1 MAFSQDADSK
11 KGIAEVNPA
20 NADGLSYIAVG
31 GIWFVFGQGTP
42 TSGASSELKDAP
54 KGSCFFSSDQ
64 AKVYVKSSA
73 GDGSTNTTWTDLTAT
88 S

>member
-11 KGIAEVNPA
+11 KGIAEINPVS
-20 NADGLSYIAVG
+20 ADGLCYVVMG

-42 TSGASSELKDAP
+42 TAGAGSELKDAP

-73 GDGSTNTTWTDLTAT
+73 VGGNTTWTDLTAT

>member
-1 MAFSQDADSK
+1 M
-11 KGIAEVNPA
+11 
-20 NADGLSYIAVG
+20 G
-31 GIWFVFGQGTP
+31 GIWFIFGKGTP
-42 TSGASSELKDAP
+42 TAGASSELKDAP

-73 GDGSTNTTWTDLTAT
+73 GDGTTNTQWTDLTAT